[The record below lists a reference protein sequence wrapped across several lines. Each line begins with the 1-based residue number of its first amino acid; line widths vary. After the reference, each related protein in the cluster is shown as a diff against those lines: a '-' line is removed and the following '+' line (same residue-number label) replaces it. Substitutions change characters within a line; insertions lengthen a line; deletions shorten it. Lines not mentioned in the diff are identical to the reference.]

1 MATTYTEVQV
11 LDANNNFTYID
22 SIILKVDAYNNVIQA
37 YLASDPTKNILIP
50 TSAGTDTGYQSQDF
64 NGTNLGDLYN
74 NPGTVWTQYD
84 NIYDTSSSS
93 STFRN
98 TGGILL
104 STLGSTIDALMIQ
117 NASNIVT
124 DGSVTFNIGDSIQYN
139 ISQYIYNANVEQS
152 PWSFSLPYI
161 LNYID
166 NVSCFCEDTQI
177 LCADGTTESIQNLTP
192 GTLVKTLRSGPKRVV
207 TVGRRVVNEF
217 NKSNRVQDRVY
228 TYKDSGLQITGK
240 HCVLVDELTEL
251 QEDIV
256 SKIFGFVKMIEG
268 KYALPVWLDNKAQFV
283 SSENEVSLYH
293 IVLESEE
300 EHEAY
305 GVCANGVWAE
315 SCSAY
320 DFEKYSGM
328 VPINI

>member
-1 MATTYTEVQV
+1 MSTTYTELHIYYFDNVTRTNIIVETV
-11 LDANNNFTYID
+11 LLHID
-22 SIILKVDAYNNVIQA
+22 MNHMVIAA
-37 YLASDPTKNILIP
+37 YLMSEPTKDVLVP
-50 TSAGTDTGYQSQDF
+50 LTAGTFIREYNDSGYVKKVYNS
-64 NGTNLGDLYN
+64 GLTLYSN
-74 NPGTVWTQYD
+74 MYIPQR
-84 NIYDTSSSS
+84 IYSSD
-93 STFRN
+93 
-98 TGGILL
+98 GILL
-104 STLGSTIDALMIQ
+104 SSLGHIIDNAMIKSLQ
-117 NASNIVT
+117 NNTQYPI
-124 DGSVTFNIGDSIQYN
+124 GTFKTGDILQYN
-139 ISQYIYNANVEQS
+139 IGAKRYYDITSGVTRYFTLQYNY
-152 PWSFSLPYI
+152 SF
-161 LNYID
+161 ID

-192 GTLVKTLRSGPKRVV
+192 GTLVQTLRSGPKQVV

-240 HCVLVDELTEL
+240 HCVLVDGLTEL
-251 QEDIV
+251 QEDRV

-283 SSENEVSLYH
+283 LSENEVSLYH
-293 IVLESEE
+293 IVLENEE
-300 EHEAY
+300 EREAY